1 MPDGTSLSPS
11 IIEQMKTAR
20 TPSGLRAVL
29 MERILPD
36 ARKSRRPISVSVFAI
51 VSPLDRPQHNT
62 LDEEALKERIKA
74 KDWPGGNNDERVFHR
89 FGHQKRR
96 HAAVAACAALLA
108 VVVGA
113 EKAAHADSGEA
124 RRGRNAAGA

>member
-1 MPDGTSLSPS
+1 
-11 IIEQMKTAR
+11 
-20 TPSGLRAVL
+20 

-51 VSPLDRPQHNT
+51 VSPLDRPQHNA

-96 HAAVAACAALLA
+96 HAAVAARAALLA

-113 EKAAHADSGEA
+113 EKAAQHQLK
-124 RRGRNAAGA
+124 RVAGAVAQIEKGVKIESAPQPPKHKKTNM